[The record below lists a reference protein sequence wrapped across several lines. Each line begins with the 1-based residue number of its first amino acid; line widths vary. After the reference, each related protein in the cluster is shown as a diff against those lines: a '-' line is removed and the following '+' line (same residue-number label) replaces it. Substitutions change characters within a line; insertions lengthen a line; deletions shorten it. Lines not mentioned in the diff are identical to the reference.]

1 MSESIKVFA
10 PATVANVVCGFDA
23 LGFAVDQP
31 GDEVILRKK
40 NSPGIQIS
48 KISGDEGKLS
58 KNPQKNTAGVA
69 LTALLEKVNPAFGF
83 DIELHKQMPFG
94 SGLGSSAASAVAAV
108 FAGNQLLDN
117 PLSIEDLLSFT
128 LKSEEM
134 ASGSPHADNVA
145 PCLYGGFIL
154 IRSTQPI
161 DVVRLSYPSP
171 LFASIVHPQIE
182 ISTKNAREILRTE
195 VQLKEAATQWANV
208 GGLVAGLLQKDYD
221 LISRSM
227 VDNIVE
233 PVRSLLIPGFS
244 EVKSAAMD
252 NDAIGAGISGSGP
265 SVFALS
271 KGEEQANKIGSA
283 MHAEF
288 SKQGIPSDIFISSV
302 NPSGPI
308 ILEK

>member
-117 PLSIEDLLSFT
+117 PLSMEDLLSFT